1 MLGAFVRKGLTMK
14 LSDLNEYIQTGAAA
28 VAIVGIFV
36 LGYELRQSNALA
48 TQQAQSQS
56 WTNWLNWHQSL
67 NESGVMAVV
76 AKSIEDPASL
86 TLAEKEE
93 LFNYYVGW
101 ISLYQADFVVFQYT
115 SQSVVDE
122 MLGEAEE
129 VLSQI
134 FSTPYAR
141 ALFSEVGFGS
151 RHPEL
156 DKRIAERI
164 SELPADH
171 YTQMHRNID
180 AKLAKF
186 LRVPEA

>member
-1 MLGAFVRKGLTMK
+1 MK